1 MEQPCPL
8 PSARPMRKI
17 SKLIREEAICLQP
30 DVCEILHVDK
40 ANRTLYLNV
49 NGCMVTAICAEQ
61 RDDELCRQMKSILLK
76 SLSSATV
83 CVEKFDKNDD
93 I

>member
-1 MEQPCPL
+1 
-8 PSARPMRKI
+8 MRKI
-17 SKLIREEAICLQP
+17 SKLIREETIYLQP

>member
-1 MEQPCPL
+1 M
-8 PSARPMRKI
+8 
-17 SKLIREEAICLQP
+17 QP

-61 RDDELCRQMKSILLK
+61 RDDELCRQIYSLK
-76 SLSSATV
+76 VPIFRDCL
-83 CVEKFDKNDD
+83 CRE

>member
-1 MEQPCPL
+1 M
-8 PSARPMRKI
+8 
-17 SKLIREEAICLQP
+17 QP

-49 NGCMVTAICAEQ
+49 NGCMVTAICAER

-76 SLSSATV
+76 SLSPATV
-83 CVEKFDKNDD
+83 CVEKKDKNDD